1 MRLASPRLPR
11 PRLAGLWLSLLVAGC
26 STGSVP
32 DGDDGGDA
40 DGGDDGGDDGI
51 PAGPC
56 ELPEYGDGICQADL
70 ACVQPD
76 IDCFTTFDT
85 QEAGE
90 AFFLRFEDLLAAQE
104 GRAPRSL
111 VPSTDPRFARMRS
124 LLDQGWLA
132 YQEVN
137 PVGDLAE
144 KSPALVV
151 VQDPNVNAFVIP
163 DIDTGRAGLAVMV
176 HSATLDQNASDQA
189 MLGLVMHELEHSL
202 GLHVVGDTGDRI
214 RRFYVAGDEEPLGF
228 QQDEDPVAR
237 QQGEAWRTYAEETG
251 PFRQEELGGLP
262 LGRDNELSRIFNP
275 VLEQASN
282 DPACASSINQLGA
295 VTNEIGSTFSSI
307 DVDIR
312 ITDPGVRGRVDAA
325 MAALRDQCLAGFTT
339 SFVEVVAA
347 QIGISAD
354 QMRARLQPSDLALVE
369 GVHFVDAI
377 NNLALDRRAKM
388 RAVEAAFAQQTG
400 RPFSSLRFFSFEEAA
415 DDATVPVLDDIGLAA
430 DGLGEFLFA
439 IQDSGSQSTCG
450 QIINAGQTPPYG
462 ADLVDEHHATC
473 WRVAHVEQ
481 LAASGAVTQGAD
493 GSQITRATASLRRRA
508 PLPRVP
514 RLPKVPRRL
523 SDLVMH

>member
-1 MRLASPRLPR
+1 MSLASPRLPR
-11 PRLAGLWLSLLVAGC
+11 PRHAGLWLSLLLAGC
-26 STGSVP
+26 SAGSVP
-32 DGDDGGDA
+32 GADDDGGDA
-40 DGGDDGGDDGI
+40 DDGAGDDGV
-51 PAGPC
+51 PVGPC
-56 ELPEYGDGICQADL
+56 ELPEYGDGICQPELQCA
-70 ACVQPD
+70 QPD
-76 IDCFTTFDT
+76 IDCFTTFDS

-90 AFFLRFEDLLAAQE
+90 AFFLRFEELLAAQE
-104 GRAPRSL
+104 SRPPRSV

-132 YQEVN
+132 YQQIN
-137 PVGDLAE
+137 PVGDLAQTT
-144 KSPALVV
+144 PALVV
-151 VQDPNVNAFVIP
+151 VEDPNINAFVIP

-202 GLHVVGDTGDRI
+202 GLHVVGDTGDRL
-214 RRFYVAGDEEPLGF
+214 RRFYVAGDQEPLGF
-228 QQDEDPVAR
+228 QQDDDPVAR
-237 QQGEAWRTYAEETG
+237 QAGVAWRTFAGEAG

-275 VLEQASN
+275 ILEQASA
-282 DPACASSINQLGA
+282 DPACSNSVNQLNA
-295 VTNEIGSTFSSI
+295 VTNEIGSTFSPI
-307 DVDIR
+307 EVDIQ
-312 ITDPGVRGRVDAA
+312 ITDAGVRGRVDAA
-325 MAALRDQCLAGFTT
+325 MAAIRDQCLAGFQT

-347 QIGISAD
+347 QIGISPD
-354 QMRARLQPSDLALVE
+354 QMRARLEPSDLELVE

-388 RAVEAAFAQQTG
+388 RAAEAAFTQQTG

-439 IQDSGSQSTCG
+439 IQDSQSRNACG
-450 QIINAGQTPPYG
+450 QLINAGQTPPYG
-462 ADLVDEHHATC
+462 ADLADEHHATC

-481 LAASGAVTQGAD
+481 LAASGAVTQGGD
-493 GSQITRATASLRRRA
+493 GGQLTRATAALRRRA
-508 PLPRVP
+508 PLPEVP
-514 RLPKVPRRL
+514 RLPRVPRKL